1 MMKPIIFTSA
11 LLLGSVIA
19 GEALAADCPTI
30 GQVMDISAQAEVTG
44 VTGVTGVPGVP
55 EVLAVTEKYT
65 FTFPNVAEECSIT
78 VGNKTFKDDDDSSSD
93 DVVKYFSKNAPSGWK
108 VSNGVFTSTTA
119 GADVAN
125 LTYSSSDS
133 KKGKGKGNCAVK
145 PDISVTPTQGKA
157 FVAAVAEVKEVKAVT
172 AIAANPQLTTLLRGN
187 TVCDAN
193 ATYDSCAKHPE
204 RNPCIIKMGIQE
216 QHRSGGELWD
226 YKMGSSDAIDP
237 TVRVGDWSI
246 TGSDQ
251 NTVVNYAYPP
261 GGTPSAYKVFDAG
274 AGTYYFCSGTT
285 IVATAKIISA
295 PNCS

>member
-44 VTGVTGVPGVP
+44 VTGVP

-78 VGNKTFKDDDDSSSD
+78 VGNKTFNAGDDSRSSD
-93 DVVKYFSKNAPSGWK
+93 DVVKYFSKNAPAGWK
-108 VSNGVFTSTTA
+108 VSNGVFTSKTA
-119 GADVAN
+119 GADVAD
-125 LTYSSSDS
+125 LTYSSSNS
-133 KKGKGKGNCAVK
+133 KKGKGNCAKK
-145 PDISVTPTQGKA
+145 PIIIQTSSNQGVA
-157 FVAAVAEVKEVKAVT
+157 AVAAVAEVKEVTAV
-172 AIAANPQLTTLLRGN
+172 AAVAADPQLTTLLTGK

-193 ATYDSCAKHPE
+193 ATYNNCVKHPGP
-204 RNPCIIKMGIQE
+204 NCIVTMGIQE
-216 QHRSGGELWD
+216 QHRSGGQLWD
-226 YKMGSSDAIDP
+226 YKMGPSDAIDP
-237 TVRVGDWSI
+237 TVLVGDWSI
-246 TGSDQ
+246 TGNDAD
-251 NTVVNYAYPP
+251 TVVKYAYPP
-261 GGTPSAYKVFDAG
+261 GGTSSVYKVFDAG

-285 IVATAKIISA
+285 IVATATITSA

>member
-44 VTGVTGVPGVP
+44 VTGVPGVP

-65 FTFPNVAEECSIT
+65 FAFPDVAEECSIT
-78 VGNKTFKDDDDSSSD
+78 VGNKTFKADDDSSSD
-93 DVVKYFSKNAPSGWK
+93 DVVKYFSKNAPAGWK

-125 LTYSSSDS
+125 LTYSSSNS
-133 KKGKGKGNCAVK
+133 KKGKGNCATK
-145 PDISVTPTQGKA
+145 PIISVTPTQGVA
-157 FVAAVAEVKEVKAVT
+157 AVAAVAEVKEV
-172 AIAANPQLTTLLRGN
+172 IAAAEVVADPQLTTLLTGK

-193 ATYDSCAKHPE
+193 ATYDTCAKHPGP
-204 RNPCIIKMGIQE
+204 NCIVTMGIQE
-216 QHRSGGELWD
+216 QHLSGGALWD
-226 YKMGSSDAIDP
+226 YKMGPSDAKDP

-246 TGSDQ
+246 TGNDAD
-251 NTVVNYAYPP
+251 TVVKYAYPP

-285 IVATAKIISA
+285 IVATATITSA

>member
-44 VTGVTGVPGVP
+44 VKGVTGVP

-108 VSNGVFTSTTA
+108 VSNGVFTSKTA
-119 GADVAN
+119 GADVAD
-125 LTYSSSDS
+125 LTYSSSNS
-133 KKGKGKGNCAVK
+133 KKGKGNCATK
-145 PDISVTPTQGKA
+145 PIISVTPTQGA
-157 FVAAVAEVKEVKAVT
+157 AAVAAVAEVKEV
-172 AIAANPQLTTLLRGN
+172 IAAAEVVADPQLTTLLTGK

-193 ATYDSCAKHPE
+193 ATYDTCAKHPGP
-204 RNPCIIKMGIQE
+204 NCIVTMGIQE
-216 QHRSGGELWD
+216 QHLSGGALWD
-226 YKMGSSDAIDP
+226 YKMGPSDAKDP

-246 TGSDQ
+246 TGNDAD
-251 NTVVNYAYPP
+251 TVVKYAYPP

-285 IVATAKIISA
+285 IVATATITSA

>member
-11 LLLGSVIA
+11 LLLGSAIA

-44 VTGVTGVPGVP
+44 VTGVTGVP

-65 FTFPNVAEECSIT
+65 FTFPDVAEECSIT

-93 DVVKYFSKNAPSGWK
+93 DVVKYFSKNAPTGWK

-133 KKGKGKGNCAVK
+133 KKGKGKGNCATK
-145 PDISVTPTQGKA
+145 PIISVTPTQG
-157 FVAAVAEVKEVKAVT
+157 AAAAEVVAD
-172 AIAANPQLTTLLRGN
+172 PQLTTLLTGK

-193 ATYDSCAKHPE
+193 ATYDTCAKHPGP
-204 RNPCIIKMGIQE
+204 NCIVTMGIQE
-216 QHRSGGELWD
+216 QHLSGGQLWD
-226 YKMGSSDAIDP
+226 YKMGPSDAKDP
-237 TVRVGDWSI
+237 TVLVGDWSI
-246 TGSDQ
+246 TGNDED
-251 NTVVNYAYPP
+251 TVVNYAYPP
-261 GGTPSAYKVFDAG
+261 GGTLSAYKVFDAG

-285 IVATAKIISA
+285 IVATAKITSA

>member
-44 VTGVTGVPGVP
+44 VTGVTGVP

-133 KKGKGKGNCAVK
+133 KKGKGKGSCATK
-145 PDISVTPTQGKA
+145 PIISVTPTQGA
-157 FVAAVAEVKEVKAVT
+157 AAVGAVAEVKEV
-172 AIAANPQLTTLLRGN
+172 IAAAEVVADPQLTTLLKGK

-216 QHRSGGELWD
+216 QHRSDGQLWD
-226 YKMGSSDAIDP
+226 YKMGPSDAKDP
-237 TVRVGDWSI
+237 TVQVGDWSI
-246 TGSDQ
+246 TGNDAD
-251 NTVVNYAYPP
+251 TVVKYAYPP

-285 IVATAKIISA
+285 IVATATITSA

>member
-93 DVVKYFSKNAPSGWK
+93 DVVKYFSKNAPSGWT
-108 VSNGVFTSTTA
+108 VSNGVFTSKTA
-119 GADVAN
+119 GADVAD
-125 LTYSSSDS
+125 LTYSSSNS
-133 KKGKGKGNCAVK
+133 KKGKGNCATK
-145 PDISVTPTQGKA
+145 PIISVTPTQGA
-157 FVAAVAEVKEVKAVT
+157 AAVGAVAEVKEV
-172 AIAANPQLTTLLRGN
+172 IAAAEVVADPQLTTLLTGK

-193 ATYDSCAKHPE
+193 ATYDTCAKHPGP
-204 RNPCIIKMGIQE
+204 NCIVTMGIQE
-216 QHRSGGELWD
+216 QHLTGGALWD
-226 YKMGSSDAIDP
+226 YKMGPSDAKDP

-246 TGSDQ
+246 TGNDAD
-251 NTVVNYAYPP
+251 TVVKYAYPP

-285 IVATAKIISA
+285 IVATAKITSA

>member
-1 MMKPIIFTSA
+1 MKPIIFTSA
-11 LLLGSVIA
+11 LLLGSAIA
-19 GEALAADCPTI
+19 GEALAADCATI

-44 VTGVTGVPGVP
+44 VTGVTGVP

-65 FTFPNVAEECSIT
+65 FTFPDVAEECSIT

-93 DVVKYFSKNAPSGWK
+93 DVVKYFSKNAPSGWT
-108 VSNGVFTSTTA
+108 VSNGVFTSKTA
-119 GADVAN
+119 GVNVAN

-133 KKGKGKGNCAVK
+133 KKGKGKGNCATK
-145 PDISVTPTQGKA
+145 PIISVTPTQGA
-157 FVAAVAEVKEVKAVT
+157 AAVGAVAEVKEV
-172 AIAANPQLTTLLRGN
+172 IAAAEVVADPQLTILLTGK
-187 TVCDAN
+187 TVCDGN

-216 QHRSGGELWD
+216 QHRVGGQLWD
-226 YKMGSSDAIDP
+226 YKMGPSDAKDP
-237 TVRVGDWSI
+237 TVLVGDWSI
-246 TGSDQ
+246 TGNDED
-251 NTVVNYAYPP
+251 TVVNYAYPP

-285 IVATAKIISA
+285 IVATAKITSA

>member
-11 LLLGSVIA
+11 LLLGSAIA

-44 VTGVTGVPGVP
+44 VTGVP
-55 EVLAVTEKYT
+55 EVLPVTEKYT
-65 FTFPNVAEECSIT
+65 FTFPTVAKKCSIT
-78 VGNKTFKDDDDSSSD
+78 VGKQTFTASKNSSSNSAA
-93 DVVKYFSKNAPSGWK
+93 VANYFSAHAPDGWT
-108 VSNGVFTSTTA
+108 VSTGKIFTSKTA
-119 GADVAN
+119 GANVTD
-125 LTYSSSDS
+125 LLSSTSNVQDE
-133 KKGKGKGNCAVK
+133 GCQ
-145 PDISVTPTQGKA
+145 TQPIIVVNKTEGA
-157 FVAAVAEVKEVKAVT
+157 TAVAAVAEVKEVTAVEPVD
-172 AIAANPQLTTLLRGN
+172 ADPQLTTLLTGK

-226 YKMGSSDAIDP
+226 YKMGPPPEEAIDP
-237 TVRVGDWSI
+237 TVRVGDWWI
-246 TGSDQ
+246 TGHDAD
-251 NTVVNYAYPP
+251 TVVNYAYPP

-285 IVATAKIISA
+285 IVATAKITIA
-295 PNCS
+295 EKCS

>member
-1 MMKPIIFTSA
+1 MKPIIFTSA

-19 GEALAADCPTI
+19 GEALAVDCPI
-30 GQVMDISAQAEVTG
+30 SGQVMDISAQAEVTG
-44 VTGVTGVPGVP
+44 VTGGP

-78 VGNKTFKDDDDSSSD
+78 VGDKTFKDDDDSSSD
-93 DVVKYFSKNAPSGWK
+93 DVGKYFSKNAPSGWK
-108 VSNGVFTSTTA
+108 VSKGVFTSTTA
-119 GADVAN
+119 GANVED
-125 LTYSSSDS
+125 LTYSTSD
-133 KKGKGKGNCAVK
+133 KKSGRGNCAEK
-145 PDISVTPTQGKA
+145 PIIKVTPNQGA
-157 FVAAVAEVKEVKAVT
+157 AAVAAVAEVKEV
-172 AIAANPQLTTLLRGN
+172 IAAAEVVADPQLTILLTGK

-226 YKMGSSDAIDP
+226 YKMGPPPEAIDP

-246 TGSDQ
+246 TGHDAD
-251 NTVVNYAYPP
+251 TVVNYAYPP
-261 GGTPSAYKVFDAG
+261 GGTSSAYKVFDAG

-285 IVATAKIISA
+285 IVATAKITIA
-295 PNCS
+295 EKCS

>member
-1 MMKPIIFTSA
+1 MKPIIFTSA
-11 LLLGSVIA
+11 LLLGSAIA
-19 GEALAADCPTI
+19 GEALAVDCPSI
-30 GQVMDISAQAEVTG
+30 GQVMDISAQAAVTAVTG
-44 VTGVTGVPGVP
+44 VAA
-55 EVLAVTEKYT
+55 VLPVTETYT
-65 FTFPNVAEECSIT
+65 FTFPSVAKKCSIT
-78 VGNKTFKDDDDSSSD
+78 VGNKTFLASNSNSSSSSSSST
-93 DVVKYFSKNAPSGWK
+93 DVATYFSNNQPTDWR
-108 VSNGVFTSTTA
+108 VSTGNKFTSKTA
-119 GADVAN
+119 NANVENLLSSTSAIVAGGCQTQPIIQVNNTEGA
-125 LTYSSSDS
+125 
-133 KKGKGKGNCAVK
+133 
-145 PDISVTPTQGKA
+145 
-157 FVAAVAEVKEVKAVT
+157 AAVAEVKEVTAV
-172 AIAANPQLTTLLRGN
+172 AAVAANPQLTTLLTGK

-193 ATYDSCAKHPE
+193 ATYNNCVKHPGP
-204 RNPCIIKMGIQE
+204 NCIVTMGIQE

>member
-11 LLLGSVIA
+11 LLLGSAIA

-44 VTGVTGVPGVP
+44 VTGVTGVP

-65 FTFPNVAEECSIT
+65 FTFPDVAEECSIT

-93 DVVKYFSKNAPSGWK
+93 DVVKYFSKNAPTGWK

-133 KKGKGKGNCAVK
+133 KKGKGNCATK
-145 PDISVTPTQGKA
+145 PIISVTPTQG
-157 FVAAVAEVKEVKAVT
+157 AAAAEVVAD
-172 AIAANPQLTTLLRGN
+172 PQLTTLLTGK

-193 ATYDSCAKHPE
+193 ATYDTCAKHPGP
-204 RNPCIIKMGIQE
+204 NCIVTMGIQE
-216 QHRSGGELWD
+216 QHLSGGQLWD
-226 YKMGSSDAIDP
+226 YKMGPSDAKDP

-246 TGSDQ
+246 TGNDAD
-251 NTVVNYAYPP
+251 TVVNYAYSP
-261 GGTPSAYKVFDAG
+261 GGTPASYKVFDSG
-274 AGTYYFCSGTT
+274 VGNYYFCSGTS
-285 IVATAKIISA
+285 IVATAKITNG